1 MEEVGAGDPLHHHRM
16 EEVVGVEPPHRRE
29 EVVGEE
35 PLHRMEQGE
44 VEVGDPL
51 HLLVE
56 VGVEPPLW
64 MEEVVEPPLWM
75 EEVVEPPLWMKEV
88 VGEEPLH
95 RMEQVQVAL
104 R

>member
-56 VGVEPPLW
+56 VGVEA
-64 MEEVVEPPLWM
+64 PLWM